1 MTQPDD
7 TPREGGGPNPPTPP
21 GPPNGPEGAPQ
32 GGADL
37 PPSGGLGG
45 DPTWLH
51 RHDRPA
57 SSGSA
62 SSGPASSGPVSSEPS
77 SSGPAAD
84 GTSGGT
90 SDGAPDDAE
99 ILDGDQPGSS
109 TADALLAEVFDA
121 SELEAEMAAVE
132 SESEA
137 VSGEVASLTADLQ
150 RLHAEYSNYRK
161 RVERDRELV
170 RERAIEGA
178 LAGLFPVLDDLEL
191 AGQHGE
197 LVGGFKSVAE
207 KLVAALSALGLS
219 AFGAE
224 GESFVPTRHEA
235 LMREDVEGVTEP
247 TVVRV
252 LAVGY
257 EMNGRVLRA
266 ARVSVAGT
274 D

>member
-1 MTQPDD
+1 VTQPDD
-7 TPREGGGPNPPTPP
+7 AAREGGGPNPPTPP
-21 GPPNGPEGAPQ
+21 GPPTGPEGAPPP
-32 GGADL
+32 GADL
-37 PPSGGLGG
+37 PPAGGLGG

-51 RHDRPA
+51 RHDRPT
-57 SSGSA
+57 SSGQASA
-62 SSGPASSGPVSSEPS
+62 GPESTGAAPSSE
-77 SSGPAAD
+77 D
-84 GTSGGT
+84 Q
-90 SDGAPDDAE
+90 APDDAE

-132 SESEA
+132 SESAA
-137 VSGEVASLTADLQ
+137 VTGEVASLTADLQ

-207 KLVAALSALGLS
+207 KLVAALSALGLR

-224 GESFVPTRHEA
+224 GEQFDPTRHEA